1 MFLELG
7 ALPAETITDPKVRAE
22 IAQRYD
28 SVPV

>member
-7 ALPAETITDPKVRAE
+7 GLPAETITDPKVRAE
-22 IAQRYD
+22 IAHRYD